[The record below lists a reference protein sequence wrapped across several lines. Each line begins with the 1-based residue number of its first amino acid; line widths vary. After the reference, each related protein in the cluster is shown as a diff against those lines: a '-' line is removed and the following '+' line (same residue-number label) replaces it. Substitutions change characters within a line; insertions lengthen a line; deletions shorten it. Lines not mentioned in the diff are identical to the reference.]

1 MGEVGIFNWREA
13 GRAFGA
19 EGGDFFEGKA
29 SGGLPKSRFGRVGS
43 VLLVMD
49 LVCVEGVEGG
59 LVCYKIK

>member
-1 MGEVGIFNWREA
+1 MAFLIGGRRGERL
-13 GRAFGA
+13 GRKG
-19 EGGDFFEGKA
+19 EIFFEGKA